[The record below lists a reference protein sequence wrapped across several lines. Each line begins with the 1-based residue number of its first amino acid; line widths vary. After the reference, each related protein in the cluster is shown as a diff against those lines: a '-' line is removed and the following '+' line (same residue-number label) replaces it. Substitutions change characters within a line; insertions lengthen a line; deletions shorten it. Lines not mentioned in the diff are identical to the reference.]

1 MIKNI
6 YVNKRFCDPP
16 VLLRYPLTLRYHEND
31 VLVIEENPIIDHS
44 VYILERFCLENIH
57 EFVTKNQLLTFAK
70 LSDGQLLFMEDFTL
84 PIESTVKHVH
94 DLVNIYG
101 FNTNSLWFNIAWSH
115 QKIEFENQLAAA
127 GIHGVNVRVSNCY
140 LKEIYNQYIE
150 NQSFFENLNYT
161 IVKRFSIFTRRYH
174 PDRLS
179 LFLKLLDADLL
190 KHSEYTFTNF
200 SPEMRA
206 YPDPWITKEE
216 LKNLPITK
224 TYSQTNNNIDRWIDG
239 LPYCLDV
246 HDLRES
252 FPLEIYERYSKAGIN
267 VVVETISTHRND
279 MHVQDI
285 MITEK
290 TWKAIAS
297 QKPFMLYAPSGSLE
311 LLKKEGFKTF
321 DSFIDESY
329 DGTDMRIKKQDMIVS
344 QLKKFSKLTDAEYIR
359 EIENFSRI
367 TSLNLRRFIT
377 LGRQSSDFSI
387 YYELGLIQK

>member
-6 YVNKRFCDPP
+6 YVNKQFCDPA
-16 VLLRYPLTLRYHEND
+16 VLLRYPLILRYDKNN

-57 EFVTKNQLLTFAK
+57 EFITKNQLLTFAK

-115 QKIEFENQLAAA
+115 QKIEFDNALEAA
-127 GIHGVNVRVSNCY
+127 GVHGVNVRVNNCY
-140 LKEIYNQYIE
+140 LREIYDQYIQ
-150 NQSFFENLNYT
+150 NQSFFENLDYT

-174 PDRLS
+174 GDRLS
-179 LFLKLLDADLL
+179 LFLKLINDDTL
-190 KHSEYTFTNF
+190 KHCEYTFTNF

-206 YPDPWITKEE
+206 YPDPWITIEE
-216 LKNLPITK
+216 IKNLPITK
-224 TYSQTNNNIDRWIDG
+224 TYSQTNRNIDRWIDG

-246 HDLRES
+246 HDLRQS
-252 FPLEIYERYSKAGIN
+252 FPLGIYERYSRAGIN
-267 VVVETISTHRND
+267 VVVETVPVHRND
-279 MHVQDI
+279 KHTQNI

-290 TWKAIAS
+290 TWKAIVS
-297 QKPFMLYAPSGSLE
+297 KKPFMLYAPSGSLE

-321 DSFIDESY
+321 DSFIDECY
-329 DGTDMRIKKQDMIVS
+329 DRTDIIDEKQDMIVS
-344 QLKKFSKLTDAEYIR
+344 QLKKFSKLTDAEYNR

-387 YYELGLIQK
+387 YYELGLLQK

>member
-6 YVNKRFCDPP
+6 YVNKRFCDPA
-16 VLLRYPLTLRYHEND
+16 VLLRYPLILRYNEND
-31 VLVIEENPIIDHS
+31 ILVIEENPIIDHS

-150 NQSFFENLNYT
+150 NQSFFENLDYT

-174 PDRLS
+174 DDRLS

-224 TYSQTNNNIDRWIDG
+224 AYSQTNHNIDRWIDG

-267 VVVETISTHRND
+267 VVVETIPTHRND
-279 MHVQDI
+279 IHVQDI

-387 YYELGLIQK
+387 YYDLGLLQK